1 MISQLTGT
9 ISHTE
14 PGLIILQVG
23 GVGYAINVAKDT
35 GAGLHIDNTL
45 TLWTHLAVR
54 ETSMELFGFG
64 TRDELS
70 LFEMLL
76 VVPGIGPRSALAV
89 LSLASAD
96 TLRKAISE
104 ENITYLTKV
113 SGIGKKTAQRIVITL
128 KDRLGSKG
136 ELSGELKEDADVIE
150 VLVSLGYS
158 QTEARDTVKKID
170 PTKNGTNERTKEALK
185 ILGSRL

>member
-23 GVGYAINVAKDT
+23 GVGYAVNVAKDT
-35 GAGLHIDNTL
+35 GAGLRIDETL

-76 VVPGIGPRSALAV
+76 PVPVIVPRFALAV
-89 LSLASAD
+89 FS
-96 TLRKAISE
+96 
-104 ENITYLTKV
+104 Y
-113 SGIGKKTAQRIVITL
+113 
-128 KDRLGSKG
+128 
-136 ELSGELKEDADVIE
+136 
-150 VLVSLGYS
+150 
-158 QTEARDTVKKID
+158 
-170 PTKNGTNERTKEALK
+170 
-185 ILGSRL
+185 